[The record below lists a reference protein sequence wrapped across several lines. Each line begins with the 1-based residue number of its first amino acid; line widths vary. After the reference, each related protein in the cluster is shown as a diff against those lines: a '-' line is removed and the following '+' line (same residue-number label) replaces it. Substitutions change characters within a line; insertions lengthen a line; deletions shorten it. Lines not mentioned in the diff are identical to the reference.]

1 MSGRKTAALLV
12 SDIENGYAN
21 TLCAGAMEASRRLDI
36 NLIICPGQSIQ
47 APYGTLHQYN
57 VIYDTLKA
65 NRVDGVVIAAGNL
78 ANFIPEDDFRRFYE
92 EFSPA
97 PLVGIGMPLPGYP
110 SVLVD
115 NRKGFS
121 ELIDHLIR
129 DHGRRRLAFISGP
142 ETNVEAR
149 DRLEVYYAVLKRHGM
164 VPDPALF
171 YNGNFMPES
180 GEAAI
185 ELLIDKRRASFD
197 ALVVANDDMALEAI
211 RALKKRGLRVPE
223 DVSVIGFDNISSTV
237 FSDPPLSTVH
247 QPVYQQVLTAFD
259 LLAQS
264 WSGQVP
270 TDNIL
275 LTTTPVLRRSC
286 GCHQTGSRTLGTG
299 SIHEETTWILSRL
312 VQGWETGETATE
324 VLRALNEAARIQG
337 EHPDH
342 ALKSQKALEIL
353 HRDVVEGRYG
363 ENQKELLTSFL
374 WEVQAGLLSY
384 SLEQNARR
392 WDIHSQDINL
402 LREVLQTLVSSVHSV
417 ADGLK
422 AIIEPMQSAGIV
434 SAYIY
439 LYEDEIL
446 HTRSDSWQIPPTVSR
461 SLAFNTSQPQIPPR
475 VIVSAELLKDALEP
489 NRSKTLFILPLFFG
503 DAQQGLLLCETSL
516 SDSYLLKT
524 LAMELSSALKLARL
538 IELHRVLERKLYE
551 TMADLEAYNRKLD
564 TLSQTD
570 ELTGLYNRRGFLNL
584 AQQGM
589 YLARRMNKGG
599 LIVFADMDGLK
610 AINDNWGHEEG
621 DEAIR
626 TMARLL
632 TKAFRNNDLLARLGG
647 DEFVVFTVDATLAVL
662 ETLKERLQE
671 FLKEFNTTAK
681 KPYQLSITLGA
692 VEFHHTQNITVQ
704 NLLEQADT
712 LLYEQKRNKKSHG

>member
-1 MSGRKTAALLV
+1 MSARKTAALLV

-36 NLIICPGQSIQ
+36 NLVICPGQSIQ
-47 APYGTLHQYN
+47 APHGSLHQYN
-57 VIYDTLKA
+57 VVYDTLKA

-78 ANFIPEDDFRRFYE
+78 ANFIHEEDFRRFYE

-97 PLVGIGMPLPGYP
+97 PLVGIGMPLQGYP

-115 NRKGFS
+115 NRKGLS

-142 ETNVEAR
+142 ETNAEAQE
-149 DRLEVYYAVLKRHGM
+149 RLEVYHAVLKRHGM
-164 VPDPALF
+164 LPDPKLF
-171 YNGNFMPES
+171 YNGSFMPEA

-185 ELLIDKRRASFD
+185 ELLIDKRHASFD
-197 ALVVANDDMALEAI
+197 AVVAANDDMALEAI
-211 RALKKRGLRVPE
+211 RALKKRGYRVPE
-223 DVSVIGFDNISSTV
+223 DVSVIGFDNISATV

-259 LLAQS
+259 LLDQS
-264 WSGQVP
+264 WSGHVP

-275 LTTTPVLRRSC
+275 LTTTPILRRSC
-286 GCHQTGSRTLGTG
+286 GCQQTGSRTLGSG

-312 VQGWETGETATE
+312 VQGWETGETAQQ
-324 VLRALNEAARIQG
+324 VLDALDEAARVQG

-374 WEVQAGLLSY
+374 WEIQAGLLSH

-417 ADGLK
+417 TDGLK
-422 AIIEPMQSAGIV
+422 AIIDPMQAAGIL

-439 LYEDEIL
+439 LYDDEIL
-446 HTRSDSWQIPPTVSR
+446 HTRNEVWQLPPTVRR
-461 SLAFNTSQPQIPPR
+461 SLAFTSGQQSLPAR
-475 VIVSAELLKDALEP
+475 VVVSSELLKDALEP
-489 NRSKTLFILPLFFG
+489 SRAKTVFMLPLFFA

-570 ELTGLYNRRGFLNL
+570 DLTGLYNRRGFLNL

-610 AINDNWGHEEG
+610 AINDSWGHEEG

-626 TMARLL
+626 TMAHLL

-647 DEFVVFTVDATLAVL
+647 DEFVAFTVDATLPIL
-662 ETLKERLQE
+662 ETLKLRLQE
-671 FLKEFNTTAK
+671 LLDEFNAASG

-692 VEFHHTQNITVQ
+692 VAFHHSQNATVQ
-704 NLLEQADT
+704 NLLEQADA
-712 LLYEQKRNKKSHG
+712 LLYEQKRNKKSHS